1 LETGRLTELVVKA
14 QRGDADALQEL
25 YLDAFRSV
33 FHFALRM
40 VKNPEDAED
49 ITQEVFITVH
59 EKISGLREPAA
70 FYKWL
75 NQITA
80 NKCNDLLRKYKGI
93 ASLDD
98 DEEIL
103 ALIDDDPNNMP
114 DKAIDDE
121 DTRRIILGT
130 IDALPDGQ
138 RACVLLYYY
147 QQCTI
152 AQIADALELNENT
165 VKTRLS
171 LARAKIRA
179 ALEEK
184 EKKEGIKLWGVPLA
198 LTPILKQAE
207 QDFVMPEGAAER
219 IWENI
224 SKITTKIRSMERGN
238 KGGLKGTASNPVK
251 STSVQTTAKAS
262 LSLAT
267 KIIMGA
273 IAAMV
278 VTGAILTVP
287 MLINNT
293 DNPSEEG
300 TTSTTPA
307 LSGTEQYETTPPV
320 EDGESEASQSES
332 GERTE
337 PSGGYMPMELPE
349 HDAENTSNVIIG
361 NGETDDDAQIEQ
373 GAQVEF
379 AEGALTL
386 IDICGLYADGDFTYE
401 NAIGIISIE
410 MHFAGHY
417 DEFGE
422 DQLSEIEWYHNGSSM
437 EAPSFEFGETSY
449 DERDGGFTRYVYFLN
464 EPLAEKGSYY
474 MTFLYQGDRYSS
486 SVVTWHDDGT
496 LSWSAPRG

>member
-1 LETGRLTELVVKA
+1 METGRLTELVVKA

-219 IWENI
+219 IWESVKGDISQGSPPGGNGNIPGSSGDFKSISDSGIGGTANAVINTGMALVTKITIGVVAVAVVTAGVFLLTRKTDSTPESLPTTATDVITPTKNEAQLEESSTSATETDELQEESEPLSSDNIGKTFTYIITDGYYAGTEISVFIVSETEADVSYVSPVPLRGSQHSCYLQFAIYDNSKSERWSFHVINLEDNI
-224 SKITTKIRSMERGN
+224 STESFYCSFPGSSYSGN
-238 KGGLKGTASNPVK
+238 IKDISEGVGATFSNIDYNAQGGI
-251 STSVQTTAKAS
+251 VQWR
-262 LSLAT
+262 
-267 KIIMGA
+267 
-273 IAAMV
+273 
-278 VTGAILTVP
+278 
-287 MLINNT
+287 
-293 DNPSEEG
+293 
-300 TTSTTPA
+300 
-307 LSGTEQYETTPPV
+307 
-320 EDGESEASQSES
+320 QS
-332 GERTE
+332 
-337 PSGGYMPMELPE
+337 LPE
-349 HDAENTSNVIIG
+349 G
-361 NGETDDDAQIEQ
+361 
-373 GAQVEF
+373 
-379 AEGALTL
+379 
-386 IDICGLYADGDFTYE
+386 
-401 NAIGIISIE
+401 
-410 MHFAGHY
+410 
-417 DEFGE
+417 
-422 DQLSEIEWYHNGSSM
+422 
-437 EAPSFEFGETSY
+437 
-449 DERDGGFTRYVYFLN
+449 
-464 EPLAEKGSYY
+464 
-474 MTFLYQGDRYSS
+474 YSS
-486 SVVTWHDDGT
+486 FSYNMVSDVVGENWMYGDIWEHDLILD
-496 LSWSAPRG
+496 